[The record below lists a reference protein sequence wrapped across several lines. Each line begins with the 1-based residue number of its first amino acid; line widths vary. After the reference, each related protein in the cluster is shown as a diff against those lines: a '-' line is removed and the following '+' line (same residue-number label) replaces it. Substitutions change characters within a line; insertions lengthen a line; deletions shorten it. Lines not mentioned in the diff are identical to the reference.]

1 MSKNE
6 PFAPW
11 QCPLCGEKLT
21 GDSTL
26 KCTKGHCFDR
36 AKEGY
41 WHLLPVQN
49 TRTKAPGDSREMVA
63 ARRAFLSAG
72 YYGIFGQALGELCLE
87 YGQPKA
93 GKPLRLLDAGCGE
106 GYYTRAAAA
115 VLGGEA
121 VGIDISKSAVRYAAK
136 RGGGVQYT
144 VAGSY
149 HLPVSTGGA
158 DILLCCFSPVA
169 ETEFARVLS
178 PRGALLHAVP
188 APDHLW
194 ELKETLYDSPYP
206 NPEKETP
213 LPGFRIAETAEV
225 TFPMALTDARD
236 IHNLFTMTPYRYKT
250 PPEGMARLT
259 ALRALTVRAAFRVHV
274 HVRREQGEELPC
286 TTS

>member
-1 MSKNE
+1 MLLC
-6 PFAPW
+6 
-11 QCPLCGEKLT
+11 CPVCGGSLENT
-21 GDSTL
+21 GSAL
-26 KCTKGHCFDR
+26 RCGAGHSY
-36 AKEGY
+36 ALSAEGY
-41 WHLLPVQN
+41 VNLLPAN
-49 TRTKAPGDSREMVA
+49 LRRSADPGDDREMTA
-63 ARRAFLSAG
+63 ARRDFLAASWYA
-72 YYGIFGQALGELCLE
+72 
-87 YGQPKA
+87 
-93 GKPLRLLDAGCGE
+93 PLRDTLCALALRYGGAGACLLDAGCGE